1 MASRVKPPARRTPK
15 VGKPAARAS
24 KSGLAVP
31 STRGEIRRE
40 AMLAAARDIF
50 LEHGFSGASI
60 EDVVGRTGGSK
71 ASLYSY
77 FGSKEGLFGEMV
89 SAGCKEFLRNV
100 AIPTAVEGSL
110 QKTLKSFGL
119 RFFRL
124 YTEDGRVK
132 LMRAV
137 IAEATRF
144 PQFAQQLYRE
154 GPQQVRIELAT
165 FFRHCQAE
173 GLLQMQNPDLAA
185 IQFITLVKGHCQFRS
200 LFGLSPLALPIS
212 PEAFIDEAVRIFLDG
227 CGTSDQSAIRG
238 CGLSTPRSQVPLA
251 LAKARAASTSKS
263 AIKKRSRS

>member
-1 MASRVKPPARRTPK
+1 MASRVKPHAKKTPRPGKSIAGQGRDLARSSQATTVREPLR
-15 VGKPAARAS
+15 GNR
-24 KSGLAVP
+24 
-31 STRGEIRRE
+31 RGELRRE
-40 AMLAAARDIF
+40 SLLAAAREVF

-100 AIPTAVEGSL
+100 AIPTVIEGSL
-110 QKTLKSFGL
+110 QQTLKAFGL
-119 RFFRL
+119 RFFKL
-124 YTEDGRVK
+124 YTEPGRVK

-154 GPQQVRIELAT
+154 GPQAVRIELAA
-165 FFRHCQAE
+165 FFRHCQTQ
-173 GLLQMQNPDLAA
+173 GLLVMPNPDLAA

-200 LFGLSPLALPIS
+200 LFGLSPLALPITQ
-212 PEAFIDEAVRIFLDG
+212 EAFIDEAVRIFLDG
-227 CGTSDQSAIRG
+227 CGTAAPMPS
-238 CGLSTPRSQVPLA
+238 LA
-251 LAKARAASTSKS
+251 A
-263 AIKKRSRS
+263 KKRSRP

>member
-1 MASRVKPPARRTPK
+1 MATRVKPPVRKTTKA
-15 VGKPAARAS
+15 GKPAAIVA
-24 KSGLAVP
+24 
-31 STRGEIRRE
+31 TRGEIRRE
-40 AMLAAARDIF
+40 AMLAAARDVF

-100 AIPTAVEGSL
+100 AIPTVVDGSL
-110 QKTLKSFGL
+110 PQTLRAFGL
-119 RFFRL
+119 RFFKL
-124 YTEDGRVK
+124 YTEPGRVK

-154 GPQQVRIELAT
+154 GPQQVRIGLSA
-165 FFRHCQAE
+165 FFKQCHAE
-173 GLLQMQNPDLAA
+173 GLLRAPNPDLAA

-200 LFGLSPLALPIS
+200 LFGLSPLALDITPT
-212 PEAFIDEAVRIFLDG
+212 AFIDEAVRIFLEG
-227 CGTSDQSAIRG
+227 CG
-238 CGLSTPRSQVPLA
+238 STP
-251 LAKARAASTSKS
+251 S
-263 AIKKRSRS
+263 ATKTRSRK